1 MIRFNRSKIIYPCTR
16 NHFLSVLKLRFFL
29 STILQVCWRSS
40 RNKVKENKFSGREIK
55 KIETRKQ
62 FKRDS
67 LSILFILY
75 STSGFFLFIFEYVN
89 DALERRKYLFF
100 SKLSSNF
107 NFFFKE
113 VTSRAKNFIRKIF
126 IIRKGS
132 FLFLF
137 FFFY

>member
-1 MIRFNRSKIIYPCTR
+1 M
-16 NHFLSVLKLRFFL
+16 
-29 STILQVCWRSS
+29 
-40 RNKVKENKFSGREIK
+40 K

-75 STSGFFLFIFEYVN
+75 STSDFYHHFLFIFEYVN
-89 DALERRKYLFF
+89 DALGRRKYLFF

-137 FFFY
+137 FFY